1 MDNIIYNTKKKNS
14 NTEIVLSKRL
24 QWNKRR
30 KYDVRYV
37 TTFF

>member
-24 QWNKRR
+24 QWNKRM